1 MAKLSLKLKWL
12 DESTLKLIA
21 EHQNLNFCNGKVGL
35 YANGTSNGLI
45 DLFKDSKIKEIGKM
59 HKMETYSFING
70 KMEGPSDGDYIETLE
85 LEQMGERFYVR
96 AYCENSDYYLD
107 LVNAAEK
114 RLCLMLTNEFAKGND
129 YISISDVCRHEN
141 YNAVLKAALLLEK
154 NGVIK
159 LIHTESGVVY
169 HLEEIFIKDMW
180 LTLFMAKCKTDL
192 VSSKKKFNQLGLNFY
207 SNKELFVA
215 CADIVNKIL
224 ALTSKE
230 NLLRIIPEAAYFL
243 PAEEIT
249 HTPIIDLLFQ
259 MYEIEMRNSKAFD
272 LQENEEMEPKMNAE
286 NLVDWFIESVTEKK
300 FYAFDEGYSYLDELL
315 REFLAIKKC
324 MKLTPTLTEE
334 ETKIVK
340 TALHQ
345 YGNKCMLNE
354 NGEKERE
361 RIWKLEEKF

>member
-1 MAKLSLKLKWL
+1 MAKLFLKWI

-21 EHQNLNFCNGKVGL
+21 EHQNLDFCNGKVGF
-35 YANGTSNGLI
+35 YKKDSTNSLI
-45 DLFKDSKIKEIGKM
+45 DMFKESKIKEVGKI
-59 HKMETYSFING
+59 HIMEFYSFIDG
-70 KMEGPSDGDYIETLE
+70 KLEGPSDGDYIETLE

-96 AYCENSDYYLD
+96 AYCENEDYYLD
-107 LVNAAEK
+107 LANAAEK

-129 YISISDVCRHEN
+129 YISLSNVCKHEN
-141 YNAVLKAALLLEK
+141 YNAILKAALLLER

-159 LIHTESGVVY
+159 LIQTESGIIY
-169 HLEEIFIKDMW
+169 HLEEVFIKDMW

-192 VSSKKKFNQLGLNFY
+192 VSAKEKFNQLGLNFY

-215 CADIVNKIL
+215 CADIVNKNL

-230 NLLRIIPEAAYFL
+230 NLLRTLPEAAYFL
-243 PAEEIT
+243 QPDEIT
-249 HTPIIDLLFQ
+249 HTPIIDIMCQ
-259 MYEIEMRNSKAFD
+259 MYEIEMRNGKAFD

-286 NLVDWFIESVTEKK
+286 NLVEWFIESVAEKK

-315 REFLAIKKC
+315 RELLAMKKC

-334 ETKIVK
+334 ESKIVK

>member
-1 MAKLSLKLKWL
+1 MAKLLLKWL

-21 EHQNLNFCNGKVGL
+21 ENQNLNFCNGKVGL

-45 DLFKDSKIKEIGKM
+45 DLFKDSKIKEVGKI
-59 HKMETYSFING
+59 HKMETYSFIDG

-114 RLCLMLTNEFAKGND
+114 RLCLMLTNEFAKGSD
-129 YISISDVCRHEN
+129 YISISDVCKHEN

-159 LIHTESGVVY
+159 LIPKEKGFIY
-169 HLEEIFIKDMW
+169 RLEDAFVRYAYFLLYCLYDNNM
-180 LTLFMAKCKTDL
+180 FHANNSFHNNYADA
-192 VSSKKKFNQLGLNFY
+192 
-207 SNKELFVA
+207 SNKEIFCGCVEFTNFL
-215 CADIVNKIL
+215 
-224 ALTSKE
+224 LTMYSRDR
-230 NLLRIIPEAAYFL
+230 LLEIEPEISYFL
-243 PAEEIT
+243 PT
-249 HTPIIDLLFQ
+249 DKTSNTPIIDTLCQ
-259 MYEIEMRNSKAFD
+259 MH
-272 LQENEEMEPKMNAE
+272 EMEPQLSAE
-286 NLVDWFIESVTEKK
+286 SFADWFMESVAEKQ
-300 FYAFDEGYSYLDELL
+300 FYAFDEGYSFLDELL
-315 REFLAIKKC
+315 KELLVYKNQTKTI
-324 MKLTPTLTEE
+324 TTLTEE
-334 ETKIVK
+334 ESKIVK